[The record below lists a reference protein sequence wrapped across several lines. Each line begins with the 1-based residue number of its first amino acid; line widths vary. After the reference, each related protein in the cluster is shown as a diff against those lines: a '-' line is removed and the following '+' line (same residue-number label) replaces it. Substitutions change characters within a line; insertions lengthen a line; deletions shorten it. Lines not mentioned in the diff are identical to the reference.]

1 MINLQLSDIQLISTL
16 YENDFLHREEI
27 YMEQLGE
34 FVAHEASVLFVNW
47 DVPYMRL
54 KESPHAQFK

>member
-1 MINLQLSDIQLISTL
+1 MTNLQLSDIQLISTI

-34 FVAHEASVLFVNW
+34 FVAHEASVF
-47 DVPYMRL
+47 
-54 KESPHAQFK
+54 FFFF